1 MARELE
7 QIRELIEEFSD
18 RCEEA
23 EYTDTVEAW
32 DLLTHIT
39 WIATMGI
46 NKEAAND
53 ANKVYRT
60 K

>member
-23 EYTDTVEAW
+23 EYTDTVEVW

-46 NKEAAND
+46 NKEA
-53 ANKVYRT
+53 T
-60 K
+60 KETNQ